1 MEAHAATSLRSIEA
15 LTIEEARALVEP
27 EMRPEIFSHV
37 LRTAEL
43 ARELAEAH
51 QVDPDR
57 AELAALV
64 HDIADRY
71 SDRELLSL
79 AERYG
84 IALNLTEARVPKL
97 IHGKVGAAILSND
110 WGITDAEILD
120 AVRFHLSGSTTMGT
134 LAKVV
139 YVADKLEPNRD
150 KYYGGLDSIRDVA
163 RTDLNQAI
171 LSLYAW
177 RLNELVTQGQ
187 PIHEDLSE
195 ARNALIERTRATW

>member
-1 MEAHAATSLRSIEA
+1 MNLQQLGTVGT
-15 LTIEEARALVEP
+15 LTIEEARARVQP
-27 EMRPEIFSHV
+27 EMRPEIFRHV

-51 QVDPDR
+51 HVDPDR

-71 SDRELLSL
+71 TDQELLGL
-79 AERYG
+79 AERFG
-84 IALNLTEARVPKL
+84 IPLSVTEARVPKL
-97 IHGKVGAAILSND
+97 IHGKVGAAILAAD

-120 AVRFHLSGSTTMGT
+120 AARFHLSGSSTMGT

-150 KYYGGLDSIRDVA
+150 KYYGGLDNIREIA
-163 RTDLNQAI
+163 KTDLDQAI
-171 LSLYAW
+171 LSLYGW
-177 RLNELVTQGQ
+177 KLNELVTQGQ